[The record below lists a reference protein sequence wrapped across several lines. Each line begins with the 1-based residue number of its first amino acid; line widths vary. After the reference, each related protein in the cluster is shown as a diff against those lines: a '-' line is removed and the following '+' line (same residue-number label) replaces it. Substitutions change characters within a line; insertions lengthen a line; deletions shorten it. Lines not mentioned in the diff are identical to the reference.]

1 MSDPE
6 ISGRGKRKEKVC
18 VGGWVGALVY
28 NMRTIKSVAV
38 KVNTKSKL
46 KFAVSYG
53 LHFIRLKYVC
63 FFLALC

>member
-6 ISGRGKRKEKVC
+6 ISGRGKRKEKVW
-18 VGGWVGALVY
+18 VGGGGALVY

-53 LHFIRLKYVC
+53 LHFIKLKYVC

>member
-18 VGGWVGALVY
+18 VGGGALVY

-38 KVNTKSKL
+38 KVNTKSKF
-46 KFAVSYG
+46 KICCIIWAPFY
-53 LHFIRLKYVC
+53 
-63 FFLALC
+63 

>member
-1 MSDPE
+1 MC
-6 ISGRGKRKEKVC
+6 GW
-18 VGGWVGALVY
+18 GGSLVY

>member
-18 VGGWVGALVY
+18 VGGSLAY

>member
-1 MSDPE
+1 M
-6 ISGRGKRKEKVC
+6 C
-18 VGGWVGALVY
+18 VWGGGALVY

>member
-18 VGGWVGALVY
+18 VCGGGGALVY

>member
-18 VGGWVGALVY
+18 VGGGGALVY

>member
-1 MSDPE
+1 M
-6 ISGRGKRKEKVC
+6 C
-18 VGGWVGALVY
+18 VGGGSLAY

-53 LHFIRLKYVC
+53 LHFIEVEICMFLSGIVLKQGVGE
-63 FFLALC
+63 

>member
-6 ISGRGKRKEKVC
+6 ISGRGKRKEKV
-18 VGGWVGALVY
+18 AY

-53 LHFIRLKYVC
+53 LHFIMKYVC
-63 FFLALC
+63 FYLALC

>member
-18 VGGWVGALVY
+18 VGGGALVY

-53 LHFIRLKYVC
+53 LHFIKLKYVC

>member
-6 ISGRGKRKEKVC
+6 ISGRGKRKEKV
-18 VGGWVGALVY
+18 GWGALVY